1 MRKTASGLCL
11 ALVCAGLASCSKGG
25 ANACSVTPNGKFG
38 SPVTVTVDCP
48 KGAGRLT
55 RETVLEG
62 KGNRIVDGQTVLM
75 RATSFD
81 SRNGEI
87 IKAYNTGE
95 LRLAAVTKKGMGDL
109 AKRLVGVRE
118 GSRLVIKRPGLV
130 EGVPTAS
137 EIIVVDLL
145 FTVAHGKAVPVPNP
159 APSGMPQVGIAD
171 GGGPSI
177 KSPGGAIPSLET
189 VPLVVGNG
197 PQVTEG
203 QDPRRPV
210 RALRPERQERRRDV
224 DQGRAGGPQ
233 PQDGHEGPVRGPRR
247 PEDRLQGGRP
257 RSECEGAGNRGPRGG
272 RRHPRGPSRS
282 AGGEG
287 LPLVRGQEGEEGR
300 DGLSRADAV
309 ADVLPERRGDAL
321 EASGGEDGADEIDA
335 DGRQR
340 RRKGPGGETLVLS
353 APPDTSVSD
362 RLASRTCRND
372 RAFHG
377 TLGGLEGGA
386 WALPYE

>member
-1 MRKTASGLCL
+1 MKTASGLCL

-159 APSGMPQVGIAD
+159 APSGMPQVGTAD

-203 QDPRRPV
+203 QNGKSVDETWTKGAPV
-210 RALRPERQERRRDV
+210 ALNLKTAMKGLSEGLV
-224 DQGRAGGPQ
+224 DQKIGSRVVVLVPSAKAQGTGDRVVVVDILGALPD
-233 PQDGHEGPVRGPRR
+233 PPEGKGSP
-247 PEDRLQGGRP
+247 
-257 RSECEGAGNRGPRGG
+257 
-272 RRHPRGPSRS
+272 S
-282 AGGEG
+282 AGGK
-287 LPLVRGQEGEEGR
+287 RG
-300 DGLSRADAV
+300 
-309 ADVLPERRGDAL
+309 
-321 EASGGEDGADEIDA
+321 
-335 DGRQR
+335 
-340 RRKGPGGETLVLS
+340 RKGETASPGQTPSQTSSPSGAATPS
-353 APPDTSVSD
+353 KPPAAKTAPTKSTPT
-362 RLASRTCRND
+362 
-372 RAFHG
+372 
-377 TLGGLEGGA
+377 GGKGGGRGPGA
-386 WALPYE
+386 KRSS

>member
-159 APSGMPQVGIAD
+159 APSGMPQVGTAD

-203 QDPRRPV
+203 QTLAV
-210 RALRPERQERRRDV
+210 QYALFDQNGKSV
-224 DQGRAGGPQ
+224 DEMIAKNGSF
-233 PQDGHEGPVRGPRR
+233 
-247 PEDRLQGGRP
+247 RL
-257 RSECEGAGNRGPRGG
+257 S
-272 RRHPRGPSRS
+272 
-282 AGGEG
+282 
-287 LPLVRGQEGEEGR
+287 LQEGWLTQEIMMETLKQMAGEYTDEQLLSMGYTEEQ
-300 DGLSRADAV
+300 V
-309 ADVLPERRGDAL
+309 AQIQELAKTGMSAAQDIKTFSQLMGVI
-321 EASGGEDGADEIDA
+321 GEDQPGA
-335 DGRQR
+335 Q
-340 RRKGPGGETLVLS
+340 P
-353 APPDTSVSD
+353 
-362 RLASRTCRND
+362 
-372 RAFHG
+372 
-377 TLGGLEGGA
+377 
-386 WALPYE
+386 

>member
-159 APSGMPQVGIAD
+159 APSGMPQVGTAD

-203 QDPRRPV
+203 QTLAVQYALFDQNGKSVDETWTKGAPV
-210 RALRPERQERRRDV
+210 ALNLKTAMKGLSEGLV
-224 DQGRAGGPQ
+224 DQKIGSRVVVLVPSAKAQGTGDRVVVVDILGALPD
-233 PQDGHEGPVRGPRR
+233 P
-247 PEDRLQGGRP
+247 PE
-257 RSECEGAGNRGPRGG
+257 
-272 RRHPRGPSRS
+272 
-282 AGGEG
+282 